1 MRRRATAHHE
11 RAECYHDGIA
21 SLITA
26 TARRDVPPRSAT
38 LDLLIGLVGLM
49 LAAGFSADGWAHL
62 HVAAESFF
70 TPYHTIFYTAMVIG
84 AIVVTVAALLNR
96 SRGYTGFPLPSP
108 YRFAL
113 LGIPVFF
120 IGGVLDL
127 IWHTVFGVEERVE
140 AVT

>member
-62 HVAAESFF
+62 HVAVESFF
-70 TPYHTIFYTAMVIG
+70 TPYHAIFYAAMATGAVVFIVTA
-84 AIVVTVAALLNR
+84 LRNR
-96 SRGYTGFPLPSP
+96 ARGYHGFNLLPAA
-108 YRFAL
+108 YRLPL
-113 LGIPVFF
+113 LGIP
-120 IGGVLDL
+120 
-127 IWHTVFGVEERVE
+127 
-140 AVT
+140 